1 MSKHRNKLWYLVF
14 VLPLFII
21 FATVVL
27 IPFVIGIFY
36 SFFEWDGFSANP
48 MVYVGLDNYIELID
62 DGRFVNSAWLTLEFT
77 ILSLVL
83 VNVLGLGFAL
93 LVTSA
98 FKSAN
103 FARTMFFMPNLIGG
117 LILGYIWQFIFSDG
131 FRIIGD
137 LTGNEEVF
145 RNWLTDR
152 DLAMYALVIVFS
164 WQMAGYMM
172 IIYIAG
178 IQSIPGEVMEA
189 AEIDGANYWQRL
201 KNIVMPLLMPALT
214 ISLFL
219 TLSFSFKIYDVNL
232 SLTSGGP
239 ANSTELLAMHIYNE
253 IFGYNNYGYGQAKAI
268 IFFIVIAAIT
278 LVQVYMTKKREVEM

>member
-1 MSKHRNKLWYLVF
+1 MSKHHNKLWYLVF

-27 IPFVIGIFY
+27 IPFFIGIFY

-62 DGRFVNSAWLTLEFT
+62 DGRFLNSAWLTLEFT

-93 LVTSA
+93 IVTSA
-98 FKSAN
+98 LKSAN

-131 FRIIGD
+131 FRVIGE
-137 LTGNEEVF
+137 LTGYENVF
-145 RNWLTDR
+145 RNWLTDT

-189 AEIDGANYWQRL
+189 AEIDGANYFQRL
-201 KNIVMPLLMPALT
+201 KNVVLPLLMPALT

-232 SLTSGGP
+232 SLTAGGP

-278 LVQVYMTKKREVEM
+278 LTQVYMTKKREVEM

>member
-1 MSKHRNKLWYLVF
+1 MF